1 MLAVAAHDGVH
12 MARGTVR
19 FFGGSFKACLYVV
32 DGLVIDTGPR
42 TLSSKTIPFF
52 RDFPVD
58 QVALTHLHEDHVGLA
73 HWLSQSKGAE
83 IFIHSQSVPV
93 AVKGSPLPWHR
104 RLCWGSYIPFASRPL
119 LEKIERAHHTF
130 EVISTP
136 GHTEDHVVFYER
148 NKGWL
153 FTGDLFVTPHP
164 VQWDPGESAEL
175 YFESLEK
182 VLSLDFDTIFCGHA
196 GIISKNGKDVMRKK
210 FEYLLDL
217 RERVVALYN
226 KGYSLRQI
234 DRTLFPKKPIST
246 YITSGKWSSFH
257 LVESLLESAQDY
269 IKPAE
274 LV

>member
-1 MLAVAAHDGVH
+1 MLAVAEHDGVQ
-12 MARGTVR
+12 MARGTIR
-19 FFGGSFKACLYVV
+19 FLGGRFKACLYVV

-42 TLSSKTIPFF
+42 TLRSETIPFL
-52 RDFPVD
+52 RDIPVE

-83 IFIHSQSVPV
+83 VLIHSQAVPV
-93 AVKGSPLPWHR
+93 ALKGSPLPWHR

-119 LEKIERAHHTF
+119 PEKIERDHHTF
-130 EVISTP
+130 EVIPTP

-153 FTGDLFVTPHP
+153 FTGDFFITTHP
-164 VQWDPGESAEL
+164 VQWDPNESAEQFFMS
-175 YFESLEK
+175 FER